1 MALLTTV
8 SSAHCLITFYHF
20 FGLMMHRK
28 NLKNGPKAEPGLAK
42 VRMDAAQNRKP
53 KKRNIKSNS
62 PLGLS

>member
-1 MALLTTV
+1 M
-8 SSAHCLITFYHF
+8 S
-20 FGLMMHRK
+20 
-28 NLKNGPKAEPGLAK
+28 KNGPKAEPGLAK